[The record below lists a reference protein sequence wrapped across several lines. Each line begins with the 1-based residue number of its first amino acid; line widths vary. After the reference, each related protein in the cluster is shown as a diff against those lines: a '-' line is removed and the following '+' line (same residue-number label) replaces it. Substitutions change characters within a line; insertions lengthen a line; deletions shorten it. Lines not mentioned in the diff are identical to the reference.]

1 LVTPFRDGMNL
12 VAKEYIA
19 AQPPEDPGVLIL
31 SQFAGAAEE
40 MSEAIVINPH
50 DADTIAEA
58 LHKALVMPLEERRER
73 YEALYAKVV
82 RTSAKAFCDRF
93 LGALRA
99 MPAHA
104 AEAPAVHLARALRA

>member
-1 LVTPFRDGMNL
+1 
-12 VAKEYIA
+12 
-19 AQPPEDPGVLIL
+19 VLIL

-40 MSEAIVINPH
+40 LTEAIVINPH

-82 RTSAKAFCDRF
+82 RTSAKAFCDKF

-99 MPAHA
+99 MPARVNEYGTVA
-104 AEAPAVHLARALRA
+104 QCELFATDAFAN

>member
-1 LVTPFRDGMNL
+1 

-40 MSEAIVINPH
+40 LSEAIVINPH

-82 RTSAKAFCDRF
+82 RTSAKAYCDRF
-93 LGALRA
+93 LGALQA
-99 MPAHA
+99 MPGQGAA
-104 AEAPAVHLARALRA
+104 VAEASGARLARAMGPLAPL